1 MGCTVELA
9 LPPRISLPYQSRSD
23 VAPSRS
29 DRARPAVGSRLDCRP
44 EATGAH
50 AAAFLLLVWC
60 WPHPGF
66 AGTEARFVA
75 RMITKLLSSRLPCP
89 DSLWRLVR
97 SSAAVDFVGRGRRPC
112 WSGKVAPS
120 ALALSGWLRL
130 SGSDGLG
137 GLPLLAAAAGSD
149 FGGHL
154 PVGGG

>member
-1 MGCTVELA
+1 MLGATSVSAGGVHMGCTVELA

-50 AAAFLLLVWC
+50 AAAFLQLVWC

-66 AGTEARFVA
+66 AGTEARFLA

-89 DSLWRLVR
+89 DH
-97 SSAAVDFVGRGRRPC
+97 SSDAVDT
-112 WSGKVAPS
+112 
-120 ALALSGWLRL
+120 
-130 SGSDGLG
+130 
-137 GLPLLAAAAGSD
+137 LLAARSS
-149 FGGHL
+149 GGMPLATSKLHA
-154 PVGGG
+154 VARSGDE